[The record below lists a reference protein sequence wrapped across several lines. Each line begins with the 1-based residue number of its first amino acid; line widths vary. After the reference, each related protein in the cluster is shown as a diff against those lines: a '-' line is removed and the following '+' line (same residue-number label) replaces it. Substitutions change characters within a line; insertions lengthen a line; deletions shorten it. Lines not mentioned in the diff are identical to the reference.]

1 MFLIRLKKL
10 KGIDSNHS
18 WSDAPGKSRYWNWRW
33 QK

>member
-1 MFLIRLKKL
+1 LIEKL

-18 WSDAPGKSRYWNWRW
+18 WSDAPGKSRYWIWRW